1 MKEMTADQI
10 RSAFLRYFEERGH
23 RVVPSS
29 PLVPQNDPTLLF
41 ANAGMNQFKD
51 VFLGKEKRDY
61 ARAASSQKC
70 VRAGGKHNDL
80 ENVGRTARH
89 HTFFEMLGNFS
100 FGDYFKQEAIAFA
113 WELLTR
119 DLGLDRD
126 RLTVTIFKGEGGVP
140 RDADAHRFWLEHVPA
155 DRILELG
162 AKDNFWA
169 MGETG
174 PCGPCSEI
182 HYYQGDT
189 LPCPEVEQGRE
200 CPGVECECDRW
211 LEVWNLVFMQ
221 FNRDAT
227 GTLEPLPAPCVDTGM
242 GLERIAAVAQ
252 GKLSNYDTDLF
263 QPLIRAVGERA
274 GKTYG
279 GDPEDDVS
287 LRVVADHLRATTFL
301 IGDGVMPGNEGRGY
315 VLRKIMRRAM
325 RHGRKLGIEDPFLAD
340 LVGAVV
346 ERMSGAYPE
355 LVHQQASIAR
365 VARTEEERF
374 ASTLRLAMAEFRKT
388 VERLPPG
395 ARVLPGADAF
405 RLYDTYGLALDFVEE
420 LAQDYALGVD
430 REGFEREMEGQRER
444 ARQAS
449 KMGAVS
455 GDPVYMR
462 LLEHGKTRFVGYESL
477 ELEDAQVLAVLHE
490 GQPARRLERGQAGEV
505 VLDRTPFYA
514 NSGGQVGDQG
524 TLTAPGS
531 TAEVTDTTQPLP
543 GLHVHHVRVTAGG
556 FEAGMA
562 VRAQVD
568 AGRRAGAMRHH
579 TGTHLLHAALRDTL
593 GPHVKQAGSLVAPD
607 RLRFDFNHYASVD
620 PRQLRHIENEVN
632 AQILR
637 DAPVQQHHMGRD
649 EALSYGA
656 LAFFGDK
663 YGDQVRVIEVAG
675 FSKEFCGGTH
685 VGQTG
690 EIGLFL
696 LTGEQGISAGT
707 RRVDAI
713 TGQAAMQRAQED
725 QSILDELEQAAKV
738 DRRSLVDEYAKLK
751 EQLKAR
757 DRELQA
763 LKMKLATGGGAA
775 GGAADLV
782 QVGDVQVW
790 TPRFEGLDRRQHAT
804 VVDEFRNRNRDRPFV
819 VVSASLDGEGV
830 HVIGAVSESL
840 KGRLAAPELLK
851 RLGLRGGGRPD
862 FAQGGGVGQGDVE
875 ALRKKAVEVARQ
887 ALEGNAA

>member
-1 MKEMTADQI
+1 MTADQI

-51 VFLGKEKRDY
+51 VFLGREQRDY
-61 ARAASSQKC
+61 ARAATSQKC

-100 FGDYFKQEAIAFA
+100 FGDYFKKDAIGFA
-113 WELLTR
+113 WEFLTG
-119 DLGLDRD
+119 DLALDKD
-126 RLTVTIFKGEGGVP
+126 RLTVTIFKGEDGVP
-140 RDADAHRFWLEHVPA
+140 RDEDAHRFWLQHVSA

-182 HYYQGDT
+182 HYFQGDS
-189 LPCPEVEQGRE
+189 LPCPEADAGRA

-221 FNRDAT
+221 FNRDAA
-227 GTLEPLPAPCVDTGM
+227 GTLHPLPAPCVDTGM
-242 GLERIAAVAQ
+242 GLERVTAVVQA
-252 GKLSNYDTDLF
+252 KLSNYDTDLF
-263 QPLIRAVGERA
+263 QPLIEAVGRRA
-274 GKTYG
+274 GKRYG
-279 GDPEDDVS
+279 QDPEDDVS
-287 LRVVADHLRATTFL
+287 LRVVADHVRATTFL
-301 IGDGVMPGNEGRGY
+301 VGDGVMPGNEGRGY

-325 RHGRKLGIEDPFLAD
+325 RHGRKLGIEDAFLAEQ
-340 LVGAVV
+340 VGAVV
-346 ERMSGAYPE
+346 ERMAAAYPE
-355 LVHQQASIAR
+355 LRHQQPSIVR
-365 VARTEEERF
+365 TVRTEEERF
-374 ASTLRLAMAEFRKT
+374 ASTLRLAMGEFRKT
-388 VERLPPG
+388 VDRLPKG
-395 ARVLPGADAF
+395 ASVLPGADAF

-420 LAQDYALGVD
+420 LAQDYQLAVD
-430 REGFEREMEGQRER
+430 REGFDREMDAQRER

-449 KMGAVS
+449 KMGSVT

-462 LLEHGKTRFVGYESL
+462 LLEHGRTRFAGYESL
-477 ELEDAQVLAVLHE
+477 AVEDAQVLAVLQE
-490 GQPARRLERGQAGEV
+490 GRIVRRLDHGQSGEI

-514 NSGGQVGDQG
+514 NSGGQVGDRG
-524 TLTAPGS
+524 VLSAPGS
-531 TAEVTDTTQPLP
+531 AADVTDTSQPLP
-543 GLHVHHVRVTAGG
+543 GLHVHHVAVTAGG

-568 AGRRAGAMRHH
+568 AERRAGAMRHH

-607 RLRFDFNHYASVD
+607 RLRFDFHHYSTVD
-620 PRQLRHIENEVN
+620 SRQLRHVENQVN

-637 DAPVQQHHMGRD
+637 DTAVQQHTMGRE
-649 EALSYGA
+649 EALTYGA

-663 YGDQVRVIEVAG
+663 YGEQVRVIEVPG

-696 LTGEQGISAGT
+696 FTGEQGISAGT
-707 RRVDAI
+707 RRVEAI
-713 TGQAAMQRAQED
+713 TGEAAIQRAQED

-738 DRRSLVDEYAKLK
+738 DRRSLVDEYARLRD
-751 EQLKAR
+751 QLKAR
-757 DRELQA
+757 DRELQG
-763 LKMKLATGGGAA
+763 LRMKLATGGGGAA
-775 GGAADLV
+775 GAAQGDLV
-782 QVGDVQVW
+782 RVGEVQVW

-804 VVDEFRNRNRDRPFV
+804 VVDEFRNRNRDQAFV
-819 VVSASLDGEGV
+819 VVSSALDGEGV
-830 HVIGAVSESL
+830 HVIGAVSDSL

-862 FAQGGGVGQGDVE
+862 FAQGGGVSQGDVE
-875 ALRKKAVEVARQ
+875 DLRKKAVEVARQ
-887 ALEGNAA
+887 ALEGDAA